1 MNRDVMLRRFNTIE
15 NPLVSLT
22 AFSDGVICDYVS
34 RYGCGGFELFDWGD
48 LDSYNYDSPD
58 RTWDQIGDEE
68 LEEWIGR
75 LDSGDFHPL
84 SSISADSLADEFN
97 RLVGGISC

>member
-1 MNRDVMLRRFNTIE
+1 MSREELLEKLKNIPE
-15 NPLVSLT
+15 PLVSLT
-22 AFSDGVICDYVS
+22 AFSDGVICDYMS
-34 RYGCGGFELFDWGD
+34 RYGCGGFELFDWSD

-75 LDSGDFHPL
+75 FDSGDFHPL
-84 SSISADSLADEFN
+84 SSLSTNSLADEFN
-97 RLVGGISC
+97 RLVGGFSC

>member
-1 MNRDVMLRRFNTIE
+1 MSREELLEKLKNIPE
-15 NPLVSLT
+15 PLVSLT
-22 AFSDGVICDYVS
+22 AFSDGVICDYMS
-34 RYGCGGFELFDWGD
+34 WQGCGGFELFDWND

-68 LEEWIGR
+68 LEEWIVR
-75 LDSGDFHPL
+75 LDLGDFHPL
-84 SSISADSLADEFN
+84 SSISTNSLTDEFN

>member
-1 MNRDVMLRRFNTIE
+1 MSREELLEKLKNIPE
-15 NPLVSLT
+15 PLVSLT
-22 AFSDGVICDYVS
+22 AFSDGVICDYMS
-34 RYGCGGFELFDWGD
+34 RYGCGGFELFDWSD
-48 LDSYNYDSPD
+48 LDSYNYDSPG

-84 SSISADSLADEFN
+84 LLISTNSLADEFN
-97 RLVGGISC
+97 RLVGGFSC